1 MPNPNLPNNPG
12 YNLYVG
18 ARYVPIFSDVN
29 NGVWTDN
36 LAYEPL
42 TIVTYLGDS
51 YTSKTYVPAGIS
63 PTNETYWAK
72 TGNYNAQIETLNQ
85 KINSVKQ
92 SLTSLD
98 GEVAQIDVELEN
110 LSNSTTQSVTNLTRD
125 ISTRQPILSK
135 ANYICFG
142 DSTNVQMNGGWGS
155 QFISII
161 GGNGVRVGN
170 SAAGFTRPG
179 SDEPYQNK
187 NFQETLA
194 AYVSTLTDIQ
204 KQNVSYFIMVGG
216 CNDYIWGDTLNTN
229 QASVTNFFNYVKSS
243 FPNAEIYWGMNPI
256 SPINQ
261 NKANVLKN
269 RATLIS
275 YVENVGYVKI
285 LRYLTKWGY
294 GHLSYY
300 KTNDAVHISSAENYR
315 KMASFIA
322 NQINGP
328 GGPEMLPFSITCD
341 IAHDGWAELNTSYMS
356 DGVIHIGYC
365 LNNANTP
372 KPTNTIEY
380 PQSAGTRRFTFT
392 GLDSFTGT
400 NTGTRWF
407 PVMYTDKISS
417 TAICESFLASI
428 DGLTLNSAFTMG
440 EAGHTSFLIM
450 NHTTAME

>member
-1 MPNPNLPNNPG
+1 MPNPNFPNNPG

-29 NGVWTDN
+29 NGVWTDSV
-36 LAYEPL
+36 AYEPL

-51 YTSKTYVPAGIS
+51 YTSKTYVPAGIL

-72 TGNYNAQIETLNQ
+72 TGNYNAQVETLNQ
-85 KINSVKQ
+85 KINSVEQ
-92 SLTSLD
+92 SVSSLD
-98 GEVAQIDVELEN
+98 GEVAQID
-110 LSNSTTQSVTNLTRD
+110 RD

-142 DSTNVQMNGGWGS
+142 DSTNSQMNGGWGA
-155 QFISII
+155 QFISMI
-161 GGNGVRVGN
+161 GGNGVRIGN
-170 SAAGFTRPG
+170 SGAGFSSTG
-179 SDEPYQNK
+179 TDEPYQGK
-187 NFQETLA
+187 NFQQTLA

-216 CNDYIWGDTLNTN
+216 CNDYIWGDTLNTS
-229 QASVTNFFNYVKSS
+229 QASVTNFFNYVRTS

-261 NKANVLKN
+261 NSPNILKN

-300 KTNDAVHISSAENYR
+300 KNNDVVHISSAENYR

-328 GGPEMLPFSITCD
+328 GGPEMLPFSITCSV
-341 IAHDGWAELNTSYMS
+341 AHDGWQELNSSYMS
-356 DGVIHIGYC
+356 DGDIHIGYC
-365 LNNANTP
+365 LNNAITP
-372 KPTNTIEY
+372 RPTTAVEI
-380 PQSAGTRRFTFT
+380 PQGGGDKRFIVT
-392 GLDSFTGT
+392 GLDSFILNTTGAK
-400 NTGTRWF
+400 WF
-407 PVMYTDKISS
+407 PAIAMS
-417 TAICESFLASI
+417 TYGRTTTCESFMASLSGNI
-428 DGLTLNSAFTMG
+428 ATPGFIIG
-440 EAGHTSFLIM
+440 EGNNISFLVI
-450 NHTTAME
+450 NHVSSFE

>member
-1 MPNPNLPNNPG
+1 MPNPNFPNNPG

-29 NGVWTDN
+29 NGVWTDSV
-36 LAYEPL
+36 AYEPL

-85 KINSVKQ
+85 KINSVEQ
-92 SLTSLD
+92 SVSSLD

-110 LSNSTTQSVTNLTRD
+110 LSNSTTQSVSNLAKD

-142 DSTNVQMNGGWGS
+142 DSTNSQMNGGWGA
-155 QFISII
+155 QFISLI
-161 GGNGVRVGN
+161 GGNGVRIGN
-170 SAAGFTRPG
+170 SGAGFSHPG
-179 SDEPYQNK
+179 TDEPYQNK

-216 CNDYIWGDTLNTN
+216 CNDYIWGDTLNTS
-229 QASVTNFFNYVKSS
+229 QASVTNFFNYVRTS

-261 NKANVLKN
+261 NSPNILKN

-300 KTNDAVHISSAENYR
+300 KTNDVVHISSAENYR

-328 GGPEMLPFSITCD
+328 GGPEMLPFSITCN
-341 IAHDGWAELNTSYMS
+341 IAHDGWEELNASYMS

-372 KPTNTIEY
+372 KPTTTVEF
-380 PQSAGTRRFTFT
+380 PVSGGHKRFTIT
-392 GLDSFTGT
+392 GLDTFNGVTSGA
-400 NTGTRWF
+400 RWF
-407 PVMYTDKISS
+407 PAMHTNTYAN
-417 TAICESFLASI
+417 TATCESFLTSI
-428 DGLTLNSAFTMG
+428 S
-440 EAGHTSFLIM
+440 GHTVAPTFILGEGNFISFLVI
-450 NHTTAME
+450 NHAVSLE